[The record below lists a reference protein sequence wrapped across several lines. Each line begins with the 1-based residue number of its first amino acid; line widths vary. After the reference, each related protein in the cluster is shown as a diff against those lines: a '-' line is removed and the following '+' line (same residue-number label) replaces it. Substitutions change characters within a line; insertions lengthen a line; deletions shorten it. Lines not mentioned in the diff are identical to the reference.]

1 MGRIRI
7 STKLGMP
14 SLVVSEYVQKKRFSF
29 VVRSMIPAK
38 AGKSYIEVE
47 AKTSVLWFRFLNM
60 SRITWLAS
68 IKCPLLSYSASPTI
82 GISNMCLY
90 ISEVWR
96 SIWSWRVSSVMSDMV
111 VICFTTLPFLSYSG
125 RAFAYSVRQSGLL
138 SLPMLY
144 LNLYS
149 TSLISLFIILW
160 NCSITQFFSSG
171 CIRNVVSSTLAPTS
185 DKKLP

>member
-60 SRITWLAS
+60 SVAKS
-68 IKCPLLSYSASPTI
+68 GAHEFDLLFHLRMT
-82 GISNMCLY
+82 
-90 ISEVWR
+90 
-96 SIWSWRVSSVMSDMV
+96 
-111 VICFTTLPFLSYSG
+111 SG
-125 RAFAYSVRQSGLL
+125 G
-138 SLPMLY
+138 Y
-144 LNLYS
+144 L
-149 TSLISLFIILW
+149 
-160 NCSITQFFSSG
+160 FF
-171 CIRNVVSSTLAPTS
+171 
-185 DKKLP
+185 